1 LDIELSVSMAG
12 LMISSSWLVAAIIV
26 MVRKIVCFAERSL
39 SRDLDLDTIIHL
51 RAVVM
56 IAIFQSS
63 ILPWIL
69 LGIVP
74 VSVIYFFIQLYYRMS
89 GPDLQRIDA
98 MSRSPIQASLAEG
111 KYIRIYPACKTL
123 PHDPM
128 SKLLLLHLYVGLEG
142 STTIRAFRVENQFTE
157 SFRKNVDKN
166 SSAMLNFLSAQ
177 RWLGLRIEILGT
189 SITFLLCLIIV
200 CANETL
206 QIKPGL
212 VGLVI
217 QWSVVFAAALNFFFL
232 RLSESE
238 AKITSIERIY
248 QTSTLPMEAAWETDP
263 HMKLDPSWPKTGDLE
278 FDHVCMRYRKE
289 LPLALDSVSFKLRPG
304 TRCGVVGRTGSGKT
318 SLTTSLFRLVEIE
331 SGRIVLDGVDL
342 TKIGLSDVRG
352 RSNGMRII
360 PQDPVLFAGTLRD
373 CLDPFQTEDDSKLLE
388 ALRAVDHNGALERGM
403 DVLNDNVEEGGSNY
417 SVGERQLLCLARA
430 IVEEPRVLVLDGKCH
445 QSFCSLLLYSSIAS
459 FSIHYVFLRFTEHR
473 GYCECRLYNGRFYSE
488 NVTDKF
494 SPNDAT
500 NHCASAPHDYGL
512 RRCSSNGRWSC
523 SRVWFSQSLA
533 SRRQWLLY
541 KFSRGHWRRER
552 LGSAK
557 DC

>member
-1 LDIELSVSMAG
+1 MLSA
-12 LMISSSWLVAAIIV
+12 
-26 MVRKIVCFAERSL
+26 RN
-39 SRDLDLDTIIHL
+39 
-51 RAVVM
+51 
-56 IAIFQSS
+56 
-63 ILPWIL
+63 
-69 LGIVP
+69 
-74 VSVIYFFIQLYYRMS
+74 
-89 GPDLQRIDA
+89 
-98 MSRSPIQASLAEG
+98 
-111 KYIRIYPACKTL
+111 TL
-123 PHDPM
+123 PYDPCL
-128 SKLLLLHLYVGLEG
+128 SLLLLHLYVGLEG
-142 STTIRAFRVENQFTE
+142 STTIRAFRVESQFTQ

-177 RWLGLRIEILGT
+177 RWLGLRIELLGT

-206 QIKPGL
+206 EIKPGL

-217 QWSVVFAAALNFFFL
+217 QWSVIFAAALNFFFQ

-248 QTSTLPMEAAWETDP
+248 QTSILPMEAAWETDSR
-263 HMKLDPSWPKTGDLE
+263 MELDPSWPKTGGLE

-373 CLDPFQTEDDSKLLE
+373 CLDPFQTEEDSKLLE
-388 ALRAVDHNGALERGM
+388 ALQAVDHNGALERGM

-445 QSFCSLLLYSSIAS
+445 QPFLGVLLYSFIAS
-459 FSIHYVFLRFTEHR
+459 F
-473 GYCECRLYNGRFYSE
+473 
-488 NVTDKF
+488 
-494 SPNDAT
+494 
-500 NHCASAPHDYGL
+500 
-512 RRCSSNGRWSC
+512 
-523 SRVWFSQSLA
+523 
-533 SRRQWLLY
+533 
-541 KFSRGHWRRER
+541 
-552 LGSAK
+552 
-557 DC
+557 